1 MFFVAGWDGGL
12 KFILLGLS
20 ARKSSVLEKICAGT
34 IGKLPVANLAR
45 PPDPLADPFP
55 VPRASPVCVR
65 LGPLLSLRPLGPLLR
80 TLFACYPTGS
90 SGTATV
96 HSKPAVAPLSASL
109 AVHTTPF
116 GCRRSPHAILAGWR

>member
-1 MFFVAGWDGGL
+1 MYCVICNYCVMFFVAGWDGGL

-65 LGPLLSLRPLGPLLR
+65 LGPWSPSPYPSRLLSYGLLR
-80 TLFACYPTGS
+80 HRYS
-90 SGTATV
+90 S
-96 HSKPAVAPLSASL
+96 
-109 AVHTTPF
+109 
-116 GCRRSPHAILAGWR
+116 